1 MWIRTPS
8 VILGSGVV
16 ALVVAVCGCHGTIE
30 GGSRTAAGTP
40 EPAGPGAAPA
50 GPGAAPATPGAVAP
64 PAGPGSSPDVTVT
77 MSALYP
83 ESVLCPPS
91 SATSQGAA
99 GALSAGFE
107 TQCAG
112 CHGPAGLGQGAF
124 PSLRNVATLEAFEA
138 TVRMGRNQMPAF
150 TAAAVPDARLQ
161 ADYAALKGTGDPTAT
176 ADPDCGPGLPD
187 LPPATDQELSDRIT
201 RGMAVFRKE
210 GPKGACAGCH
220 SAGAI
225 DLTFIGFSDATILR
239 RAVPNVGP
247 ADAQT
252 VVDLIHALRQR
263 YKVDRPLHPRKFR
276 FMQPG
281 HDVLPEV
288 VDPGATPPAADNP
301 GAHDEARDRAF
312 GQYLQNSVKLLIAG
326 DKITTLDQAKAAQDQ
341 LLKLDLRKLQVGVP
355 IERWTEDAFNGP
367 ASNVATEWI
376 PMLAR
381 HPAPAHLADAYALVD
396 AYLADPSD
404 ANLWHFYEA
413 IPSMTVGEPEDL
425 AARWSL
431 RKYLAVQIASH
442 MLLHRTLDL
451 PDLYVGAPSAD
462 PQVQRLTAISHNPFW
477 SVGDSIRTNPL
488 NCNQPAPCT
497 TFPPAIDM
505 TFAAGD
511 AARSRQTYE
520 DKMSWF
526 WTGFSVDPGLVISE
540 DDLGTVTS
548 DYFQATSQQYYKVHQ
563 GFMVAMVA
571 TAKANAHQY
580 LDMKGIALQG
590 HGMWASP
597 RPFGVFKNNEREIH
611 HPLPTDSRYAIHE
624 RLWANAFR
632 MFLFLMNDE
641 LGQTGKV
648 FDRAYTLKNV
658 NWIYNWFSVASG
670 VEVGQAH
677 PELDAVV
684 TELRGRLASATELT
698 TVKAVATAKGDYPEP
713 VALP

>member
-1 MWIRTPS
+1 M
-8 VILGSGVV
+8 V
-16 ALVVAVCGCHGTIE
+16 
-30 GGSRTAAGTP
+30 
-40 EPAGPGAAPA
+40 
-50 GPGAAPATPGAVAP
+50 
-64 PAGPGSSPDVTVT
+64 

-83 ESVLCPPS
+83 ESVLCPLS
-91 SATSQGAA
+91 TAVAAVAQG
-99 GALSAGFE
+99 GLSAGFAS
-107 TQCAG
+107 QCAG
-112 CHGPAGLGQGAF
+112 CHGPAGLGQG
-124 PSLRNVATLEAFEA
+124 PYPTLRNVATVDAFIS
-138 TVRMGRNQMPAF
+138 TVRMGRNMMPAF
-150 TAAAVPDARLQ
+150 SADAVPDARLR
-161 ADYAALKGTGDPTAT
+161 ADYAALEGTGDPTVSV
-176 ADPDCGPGLPD
+176 DPDCGPGATD
-187 LPPATDQELSDRIT
+187 LPVATDQQLGDRIA

-247 ADAQT
+247 EDAQT

-263 YKVDRPLHPRKFR
+263 YHVDRPLHPRKFR

-281 HDVLPEV
+281 HDVLAEV
-288 VDPGATPPAADNP
+288 VDPGATLSADP

-312 GQYLQNSVKLLIAG
+312 GQYLQTDVKLLLAG
-326 DKITTLDQAKAAQDQ
+326 DKITTLAQAKAAQDQ
-341 LLKLDLRKLQVGVP
+341 LLKLDLRQLKVGVP

-367 ASNVATEWI
+367 ESDVATEWI

-381 HPAPAHLADAYALVD
+381 HPAPTNATGVYALVD
-396 AYLADPSD
+396 AYLADPSE
-404 ANLWHFYEA
+404 ANLWRFYDA
-413 IPSMTVGEPEDL
+413 IPSLTVGEPEDL

-431 RKYLAVQIASH
+431 RKYLAVQVASH
-442 MLLHRTLDL
+442 MLLHGSLDL
-451 PDLYVGAPSAD
+451 PNLYVGAPSAD
-462 PQVQRLTAISHNPFW
+462 PEAQRLTAIAHNPFW
-477 SVGDSIRTNPL
+477 SIGDSIRLNPL

-497 TFPPAIDM
+497 TFPPAMDM

-511 AARSRQTYE
+511 AARARQTYV

-526 WTGFSVDPGLVISE
+526 WLGFSVDPALVISE
-540 DDLGTVTS
+540 DDLGTVVS

-563 GFMVAMVA
+563 AFIVAAIA

-580 LDMKGIALQG
+580 LDMPGIALQG

-632 MFLFLMNDE
+632 MFLFLMDDE
-641 LGQTGKV
+641 LAQTGKV

-658 NWIYNWFSVASG
+658 NWIYNWFSVANG

-684 TELRGRLASATELT
+684 TELRGRLAQATELT

>member
-1 MWIRTPS
+1 MLAGAGI
-8 VILGSGVV
+8 V
-16 ALVVAVCGCHGTIE
+16 ALLAAGSACTGTIN
-30 GGSRTAAGTP
+30 GNH
-40 EPAGPGAAPA
+40 PG
-50 GPGAAPATPGAVAP
+50 AP
-64 PAGPGSSPDVTVT
+64 PASGPSTPAAADPGGPPTATPAAPPSTVTQT

-83 ESVLCPPS
+83 ESVLCAPISAAS
-91 SATSQGAA
+91 SAA
-99 GALSAGFE
+99 GLSAGFA

-112 CHGPAGLGQGAF
+112 CHGTAGVGQGAF
-124 PSLRNVATLEAFEA
+124 PSLRNVTTVETFIA
-138 TVRMGRNQMPAF
+138 TVRMGRKLMPAF

-161 ADYAALKGTGDPTAT
+161 ADFAALKGTGDPTAA
-176 ADPDCGPGLPD
+176 ADPDCGPGAAD
-187 LPPATDQELSDRIT
+187 LPAATEADLAARIT
-201 RGMAVFRKE
+201 RGLAVYRKE

-239 RAVPNVGP
+239 RAVPNVGTE
-247 ADAQT
+247 DAQT
-252 VVDLIHALRQR
+252 IVDLVHALRQR

-281 HDVLPEV
+281 HDVLAEIA
-288 VDPGATPPAADNP
+288 DPGVTAVDNP
-301 GAHDEARDRAF
+301 GTHDEARDRAF
-312 GQYLQNSVKLLIAG
+312 GQYLQNTVKLLLAG
-326 DKITTLDQAKAAQDQ
+326 DKITTLEQAKAAQDQ
-341 LLKLDLRKLQVGVP
+341 LMKLDLRKLQVGVP
-355 IERWTEDAFNGP
+355 SERWTEDAFNGP
-367 ASNVATEWI
+367 ASNTSVEWI

-381 HPAPAHLADAYALVD
+381 HPAPTHAADAYALAD
-396 AYLADPSD
+396 AYLAAPTD

-442 MLLHRTLDL
+442 MLVRRTLSL
-451 PDLYVGAPSAD
+451 PDFYVGAPSAD
-462 PQVQRLTAISHNPFW
+462 PQAMRLTAISHNPFW
-477 SVGDSIRTNPL
+477 SIGDSIRTNPL

-497 TFPPAIDM
+497 TFPAAMDV

-511 AARSRQTYE
+511 AARSRETYE
-520 DKMSWF
+520 DKMAWF
-526 WTGFSVDPGLVISE
+526 WLGFSVDPALVISE
-540 DDLGTVTS
+540 DDLGTTTS

-563 GFMVAMVA
+563 AFIVAAIA

-580 LDMKGIALQG
+580 VDMKGIALQG
-590 HGMWASP
+590 TGMWASP
-597 RPFGVFKNNEREIH
+597 RPFGVFKNNERELH
-611 HPLPTDSRYAIHE
+611 HPQATDSRYAIHE

-641 LGQTGKV
+641 LGQSGKV

-658 NWIYNWFSVASG
+658 DWIYHWFSAANG
-670 VEVGQAH
+670 VEPGQAH

-684 TELRGRLASATELT
+684 TELHQRLAQATELT
-698 TVKAVATAKGDYPEP
+698 TVRAVATAKGDYPEP

>member
-1 MWIRTPS
+1 M
-8 VILGSGVV
+8 
-16 ALVVAVCGCHGTIE
+16 
-30 GGSRTAAGTP
+30 AG
-40 EPAGPGAAPA
+40 
-50 GPGAAPATPGAVAP
+50 
-64 PAGPGSSPDVTVT
+64 
-77 MSALYP
+77 LYP
-83 ESVLCPPS
+83 ESVLCPPPS
-91 SATSQGAA
+91 TVPQGATA
-99 GALSAGFE
+99 GLSAGFA
-107 TQCAG
+107 TQCSG
-112 CHGPAGLGQGAF
+112 CHGPAGLGQGLF
-124 PSLRNVATLEAFEA
+124 PSLRNVPTLEVFAA
-138 TVRMGRNQMPAF
+138 TVRMGRKLMPAF

-161 ADYAALKGTGDPTAT
+161 ADYAALKGTGDLTAA
-176 ADPDCGPGLPD
+176 ADPDCGPGVSD
-187 LPPATDQELSDRIT
+187 LPPATEQQLSDRIAL
-201 RGMAVFRKE
+201 GMAVFRKE

-247 ADAQT
+247 EDAQT

-276 FMQPG
+276 FMQPA
-281 HDVLPEV
+281 HDVLPEM
-288 VDPGATPPAADNP
+288 VDPGATLAADP
-301 GAHDEARDRAF
+301 GAHDDARDRAF
-312 GQYLQNSVKLLIAG
+312 GHYLQDNVKLLLAG
-326 DKITTLDQAKAAQDQ
+326 DKITSLEMAKAAQDQ

-355 IERWTEDAFNGP
+355 IERWTEDGFNGP
-367 ASNVATEWI
+367 ASNTAAEWI

-381 HPAPAHLADAYALVD
+381 HPAAAHTTDAYALAD

-404 ANLWHFYEA
+404 ANLWRFYDG
-413 IPSMTVGEPEDL
+413 IPAMTVGDPGDL

-442 MLLHRTLDL
+442 MLLHRTLNL

-462 PQVQRLTAISHNPFW
+462 PQAQRLTAIAHNPFW
-477 SVGDSIRTNPL
+477 SIGDSIRLNPL

-497 TFPPAIDM
+497 TFPAAIDA
-505 TFAAGD
+505 TFATGD
-511 AARSRQTYE
+511 ASRSRQTYE

-526 WTGFSVDPGLVISE
+526 WLGMTVDPALVISE
-540 DDLGTVTS
+540 DDLGTVLS

-563 GFMVAMVA
+563 AFIVASIA
-571 TAKANAHQY
+571 TAKANAHAY

-611 HPLPTDSRYAIHE
+611 HPAPTDSRYPIHE
-624 RLWANAFR
+624 RLWANGFR
-632 MFLFLMNDE
+632 MFLYLMNDE
-641 LGQTGKV
+641 LGQTNKV
-648 FDRAYTLKNV
+648 FDRAYTLQNV
-658 NWIYNWFSVASG
+658 NWIYHWFSVGTG

-684 TELRGRLASATELT
+684 TQLKQRLASATELT
-698 TVKAVATAKGDYPEP
+698 TVKAVATAKGDFPNP